1 MELLPGSILSRSLP
15 GFLGLFYV
23 HMGIYLGND
32 TVIHYKGERKS
43 RRNALLNKDSLH
55 AFAEDYEVTVHAPP
69 KNPDHAHRVCAEADK
84 LYHMAV
90 NDYNHRY
97 HFMLNNCEDFCVH
110 CYEQA
115 PTTQRDKTAGGLVA
129 TLATIALWLLW

>member
-69 KNPDHAHRVCAEADK
+69 KNRAKTLPICCRVGVPCRRLSTHRVAGYAPSPPLRGAHCVKLDEHDLALVVALPYNEDRLGSVFHTSEDEA
-84 LYHMAV
+84 
-90 NDYNHRY
+90 
-97 HFMLNNCEDFCVH
+97 
-110 CYEQA
+110 
-115 PTTQRDKTAGGLVA
+115 
-129 TLATIALWLLW
+129 